1 MKKLYYIKNNDTGKL
16 LNRKG
21 GWSNNFTSYRL
32 ASFETKEAAEASAP
46 SGIEYKIIEIL
57 EKTEFNNLNFK
68 FYLKDL
74 KTKYYLYKS
83 NEFKAYTVSDS
94 SVIMFDTEDL
104 ALDKAED
111 LNINLEEIRVIRSQR
126 VEIEEKK

>member
-74 KTKYYLYKS
+74 KTKYYLDKS